1 MKKNIHFLFYVFL
14 CIFFYNTYLFAE
26 VKQHTLFQIKAGDS
40 KDQVYYRIL
49 EDRQLSP
56 RGLCTNG
63 NDFYIGDIHKNR
75 ILIVD
80 KKGDFLNE
88 IKNKAFS
95 DLSDIY
101 CYTDSVWVT
110 ILDHYYETASL
121 LKYTSE
127 GKFVFKVNPEIINNK
142 NKIIVDYHIEKSG
155 IYAIT
160 QDDTVIKIN
169 TNTGKPDKTV
179 PSFWFDKDGYYT
191 LTREKENW
199 ALSIYNRSQGKLQK
213 NIKLVSKN
221 NKPILLRKVNDR
233 VYLEKYDEKQK
244 AYVLYHYDQEGNIDE
259 QINKDITLEKY
270 FDLEYAINLSH
281 PKADHIKI
289 IQYEMVSDGL
299 K

>member
-1 MKKNIHFLFYVFL
+1 MKKNIRFLFYIFL
-14 CIFFYNTYLFAE
+14 CIFFCHTYLFAE

-40 KDQVYYRIL
+40 KDQVYYRVL
-49 EDRQLSP
+49 EGRQLSP

-63 NDFYIGDIHKNR
+63 KDFYIGDIHKNR

-88 IKNKAFS
+88 IKNKDFS
-95 DLSDIY
+95 DLDDIY
-101 CYTDSVWVT
+101 CYTDSLWIT

-127 GKFVFKVNPEIINNK
+127 GKLLFKTNPEIINDTNK
-142 NKIIVDYHIEKSG
+142 MIVDYNIEKGG

-160 QDDTVIKIN
+160 QDDTVIKID
-169 TNTGKPDKTV
+169 TDTGKPDKTA
-179 PSFWFDKDGYYT
+179 PSFWFDKDGYYR

-199 ALSIYNRSQGKLQK
+199 SLSIYNRSQGKLEK
-213 NIKLVSKN
+213 KIKLVSKN
-221 NKPILLRKVNDR
+221 NKHMLLRKINAR

-244 AYVLYHYDQEGNIDE
+244 AYLLYHYDQEGNIDE
-259 QINKDITLEKY
+259 QINKEFALEKY
-270 FDLEYAINLSH
+270 FDLEYAISLSH

-289 IQYEMVSDGL
+289 IHFFR
-299 K
+299 